1 MVLRYQLGELEH
13 IEKVIPVPSGKVKLQ
28 ITGEAEHYIF
38 SYAVG
43 DSQFVEIDRMNT
55 KYLST
60 ETVGGFTGMVIGM
73 YATSPTDSK
82 NTATF
87 EYFDYEGK

>member
-1 MVLRYQLGELEH
+1 MRKTFLLLGLTFL
-13 IEKVIPVPSGKVKLQ
+13 PVPSGKVKLQ
-28 ITGEAEHYIF
+28 IIGKAEHYIF
-38 SYAVG
+38 NYAVG

-87 EYFDYEGK
+87 EYFDYAGKDK